1 MLSLQAMVN
10 PYSGSTNSLSS
21 LQSTQGGSQPNLAG
35 LAGRAGMPP
44 GRSPHRSSSQALDS
58 PRNLLSAG
66 SQHLSASQLLSLVN
80 QVCTPVLCISWGSA
94 AIHCCLVLIMR
105 VQHEPGEAVCAT
117 EVGNCASTRAPVLL
131 FRRRQTS

>member
-1 MLSLQAMVN
+1 MVPRCKLTQSWVLSLQAMMS
-10 PYSGSTNSLSS
+10 PYPGSNNSLSS
-21 LQSTQGGSQPNLAG
+21 LQSAQGGSHPNLAG

-80 QVCTPVLCISWGSA
+80 QVCTPRLYPSWVFA
-94 AIHCCLVLIMR
+94 ALGCC
-105 VQHEPGEAVCAT
+105 PY
-117 EVGNCASTRAPVLL
+117 AST
-131 FRRRQTS
+131 